1 MGSYVGQCRVLI
13 KSIKGRAGSHLQSEG
28 FPAHVLQQSRGGAER
43 ALGTLLQG
51 QGHDAF
57 IGPQRADQVT

>member
-1 MGSYVGQCRVLI
+1 MGSYVGRCSALI
-13 KSIKGRAGSHLQSEG
+13 KSKKGKSHLQSEG

-43 ALGTLLQG
+43 ALWTLLQG